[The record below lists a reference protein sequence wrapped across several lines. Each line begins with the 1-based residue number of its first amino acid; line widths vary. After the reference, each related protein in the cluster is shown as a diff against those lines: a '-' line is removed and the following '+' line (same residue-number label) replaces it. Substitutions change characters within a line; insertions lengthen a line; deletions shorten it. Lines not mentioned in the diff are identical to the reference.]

1 MLGFVNA
8 KKSIIGETHDRTE
21 NAKINT
27 MGNVATPSVGGENAI
42 TAIQKYSNVSTQYLQ
57 DNKGYA
63 KKIL

>member
-1 MLGFVNA
+1 MIEPRMQKL
-8 KKSIIGETHDRTE
+8 K
-21 NAKINT
+21 T
-27 MGNVATPSVGGENAI
+27 MGNVASPSVGGENAI